1 MSTLSLSPT
10 PFHDDVIENQDDS
23 SSEQQDP
30 FLQQMNRGSYLRQ
43 LRLLALQDEMER
55 LARQEE
61 EEEQT
66 SSEWFEEKKC
76 DDDAN
81 DSTEQDAVEVHVSP
95 GGERTLD
102 YSVYLSHQ
110 RYYDDLKH
118 VDMNYIDYGH
128 IGGGDSLIVEQR
140 KRLGKGGF
148 CWDAAF
154 ILGEHVVAHESVWN
168 ATGEDGAEKNTVLEL
183 GAGTGLCG
191 MMIAKSTKAHV
202 ILTDLPELMGL
213 IDDNVRRNFSTH
225 DSGHM
230 ISSQGTVESRVL
242 RWGVEDDYRGA
253 PFDVIVGADIVA
265 SLYDP
270 IALAQTLHALS
281 GPKTKIY
288 ISSKSRLDKP
298 HEEFDAEM
306 RRLFHRAEKVQPQS
320 RLKNPHVFVM
330 VFQSKRDCL

>member
-1 MSTLSLSPT
+1 MNNLSLSPNNGGSLIK
-10 PFHDDVIENQDDS
+10 DQDEYF
-23 SSEQQDP
+23 SEQEDP

-55 LARQEE
+55 LVQRDDEQEGE
-61 EEEQT
+61 C
-66 SSEWFEEKKC
+66 FEEKKC
-76 DDDAN
+76 DDVAI
-81 DSTEQDAVEVHVSP
+81 STPQEVVEVRVLPS
-95 GGERTLD
+95 GERLLD
-102 YSVYLSHQ
+102 YSAYLSHQ

-118 VDMNYIDYGH
+118 VDMNYIDYGPVG
-128 IGGGDSLIVEQR
+128 IGGGENLIIEQR
-140 KRLGKGGF
+140 KQLGKGGF

-154 ILGEHVVAHESVWN
+154 ILGEHVIAHEPMWN
-168 ATGEDGAEKNTVLEL
+168 TNGGDTAEKMTVLEL

-191 MMIAKSTKAHV
+191 MMIAKSTSAHV

-213 IDDNVRRNFSTH
+213 IDDNLQRNFP
-225 DSGHM
+225 
-230 ISSQGTVESRVL
+230 SSESERIHGSKGTVESRVL
-242 RWGVEDDYRGA
+242 RWGVEEDYGGA

-298 HEEFDAEM
+298 HEEFDTEM
-306 RRLFHRAEKVQPQS
+306 RRLFDRAERVQPQS
-320 RLKNPHVFVM
+320 RLRNPHVFAM
-330 VFQSKRDCL
+330 IFDSKKDDY